1 MAPRSR
7 LSVRLLKDPVHFLAL
22 GGGSGLSSKAPGTAG
37 TVVALLPAWLI
48 APWPLA
54 AKLALIV
61 VLFAIGIWICG
72 ESARRLGVHDHP
84 AIVFDE
90 IVGLLLAAVL
100 LPQNLW
106 WLLAAFVL
114 FRLFDIV
121 KPWPIRD
128 LDHRLGGGLGI
139 MLDDV
144 MAAVYA
150 LACLALL
157 EVVLR

>member
-1 MAPRSR
+1 MSRRSR
-7 LSVRLLKDPVHFLAL
+7 LPARLLKDPVHFLAL
-22 GGGSGLSSKAPGTAG
+22 GAGSGLSPVAPGTAG
-37 TVVALLPAWLI
+37 TLATLPLVWLV

-54 AKLALIV
+54 MKLALIA
-61 VLFAIGIWICG
+61 VLFTAGVWICG
-72 ESARRLGVHDHP
+72 ESARRLGAHDHP

-90 IVGLLLAAVL
+90 VVGMLLAAVL
-100 LPQNLW
+100 LPQDPL
-106 WLLAAFVL
+106 WLLAAFGL

-128 LDHRLGGGLGI
+128 MDHRLGGGLGI

-150 LACLALL
+150 IACLMLL
-157 EVVLR
+157 QAILL